1 MRKLITLLVFVQV
14 TLFCNAQSRKTVDDL
29 EIPKKASVIIISDTT
44 INIDKIQYAL
54 ISSNFQITNSF
65 GNNTIT
71 AEKPSTGGLFWG
83 TTRITILFQK
93 DRTIINGILAAH
105 TGMMDNSSRVTNH
118 KIQWIGARKAN
129 IKMAFADMA
138 NFALKL
144 SHESKIR
151 FE

>member
-1 MRKLITLLVFVQV
+1 MRKFTILLVFIAISI
-14 TLFCNAQSRKTVDDL
+14 FCNAQSRKTVDDL
-29 EIPKKASVIIISDTT
+29 NIPKKSSVIIITDTT

-71 AEKPSTGGLFWG
+71 AEKPSTGGLFFG

-93 DRTIINGILAAH
+93 ERTIINGILAAH
-105 TGMMDNSSRVTNH
+105 TGMIDNSSRVTNH
-118 KIQWIGARKAN
+118 KVQWLGARKAN
-129 IKMAFADMA
+129 IKMAFADMT